1 MQATLPFNR
10 RANARR
16 SSRIIEPLIVD
27 NFAGGGGA
35 SLGIEM
41 GLGRAVDISINHDPS
56 AVEMHAINHPASRH
70 ACENVWKVDPK
81 KITRGR
87 PVGLAWFSP
96 DCRHFSRA
104 KGGKPVSPRVRG
116 LAWIVVKWAK
126 LVKPEII
133 ILENVREFEDWG
145 PLVHVKG
152 ADGAK
157 LFDSDKRPVMLPDR
171 DRKGM
176 TFRRWVSQLRNLGYH
191 VEWRVL
197 NAADYGAP
205 THRRRLFLIARR
217 DGKPVVWPKPS
228 HGPGRRKPYRT
239 AAECIDFSDLGR
251 SIFDRKKP
259 LAEKTLRRI
268 VKGLERY
275 VLNNPRPFILQVQNG
290 SSANGVNDSADP
302 LNTVTARPRGGGMAL
317 VTPMMLSTAHTGTT
331 GRGKYVDDLNDP
343 AKTITAANDKAIL
356 TPILTQFRGSNQ
368 GNGGDVSSTMPA
380 ACANGNHTGLVSP
393 LLIEVN
399 HGGNEPRGIDASKPM
414 PTVTGSHGQALV
426 TPFIARYNTE
436 KSPGDNRA
444 ESIQNPA
451 STLETQNRLSVVSPI
466 IVGVGGRAGQTP
478 PTSGASPLGTITAKN
493 DRAFLAPWMTC
504 YYGSDM
510 EIGSAP
516 DDPMRTVTTKDRVA
530 MVAALLRRFGVEC
543 GDVPTV
549 TINGD
554 KYVIADIFMRMLHPR
569 ELARAQGFPDDYVL
583 CGSKANQVAKIGNS
597 VCPPVAAAIVK
608 ANCAHLKVRAA

>member
-1 MQATLPFNR
+1 MTEQLTMFKHRR
-10 RANARR
+10 RACQT
-16 SSRIIEPLIVD
+16 SRGWEKLLVD
-27 NFAGGGGA
+27 SFAGGGGA

-41 GLGRAVDISINHDPS
+41 ALGRAVDISVNHDPS
-56 AVEMHAINHPASRH
+56 AVEMHGINHPASRH

-126 LVKPEII
+126 LVSPEII
-133 ILENVREFEDWG
+133 VLENVREFEDWG
-145 PLVHVKG
+145 PLIHVKG
-152 ADGAK
+152 TLGEKLYDADG
-157 LFDSDKRPVMLPDR
+157 RPVMLPDR

-176 TFRRWVSQLRNLGYH
+176 TFRRWVSQLRGLGYV

-217 DGKPVVWPKPS
+217 DGNPIVWPKAT

-290 SSANGVNDSADP
+290 SSGNGVRDSSDP
-302 LNTVTARPRGGGMAL
+302 LNTITAKPKGGGMAL
-317 VTPMMLSTAHTGTT
+317 VTPHLSQFFGGMVGKEVTDPVPAVTAIDH
-331 GRGKYVDDLNDP
+331 N
-343 AKTITAANDKAIL
+343 AIVA
-356 TPILTQFRGSNQ
+356 PILTQFRGSNQ
-368 GNGGDVSSTMPA
+368 GNGGD
-380 ACANGNHTGLVSP
+380 
-393 LLIEVN
+393 
-399 HGGNEPRGIDASKPM
+399 EPV
-414 PTVTGSHGQALV
+414 PT
-426 TPFIARYNTE
+426 I
-436 KSPGDNRA
+436 
-444 ESIQNPA
+444 
-451 STLETQNRLSVVSPI
+451 
-466 IVGVGGRAGQTP
+466 
-478 PTSGASPLGTITAKN
+478 TSGAGAERPAGAAHALGVVAPYLVQRNGEREGQQPRSQQI
-493 DRAFLAPWMTC
+493 DRPINTVTPNNNSGTLIAPWLTC
-504 YYGSDM
+504 YYGSDK
-510 EIGSAP
+510 EVGSAIDQP
-516 DDPMRTVTTKDRVA
+516 SRTVTVKDRVA
-530 MVAALLRRFGVEC
+530 MVSALLRRFGVDC

-549 TINGD
+549 IINGD
-554 KYVIADIFMRMLHPR
+554 QYVIADIFMRMLHPR

-583 CGSKANQVAKIGNS
+583 TGSKANQVAKIGNS

-608 ANCAHLKVRAA
+608 ANCKHLKAGAA